1 MPDLTVR
8 NVAKNIIKRLRSIV
22 IDEKKDKFV
31 LYTNGMGG
39 QLVKEYLEME
49 FSIEP
54 EYIIDNKIYD
64 GITVL
69 NIEQAQRRNNKDI
82 YFLICSWHEE
92 YYDEIREKIYRIF
105 PKEQII
111 DLFPKTVT
119 TLPTTADICRVL
131 SYIDTY
137 LKVEEK

>member
-1 MPDLTVR
+1 
-8 NVAKNIIKRLRSIV
+8 
-22 IDEKKDKFV
+22 
-31 LYTNGMGG
+31 MGG